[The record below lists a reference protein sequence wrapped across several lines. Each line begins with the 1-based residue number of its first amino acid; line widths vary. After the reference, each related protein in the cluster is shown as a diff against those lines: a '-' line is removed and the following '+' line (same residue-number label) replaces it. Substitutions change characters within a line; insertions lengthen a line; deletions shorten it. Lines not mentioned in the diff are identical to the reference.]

1 MKPLKKI
8 KLALALIG
16 AGFGFKMMIYFLG
29 TDPHLAI
36 NQSRELFENRCSQ
49 CHGINEANNMDSYLP
64 SSIQKT
70 VERMQHKSDSGISSH
85 EAEQIY
91 EYLVYEYSTKYPER
105 LHAEL
110 QALPEEERK
119 KEQAKINHISSK
131 FNF

>member
-1 MKPLKKI
+1 MKKI
-8 KLALALIG
+8 QLALTLIG
-16 AGFGFKMMIYFLG
+16 AGFGFKMMLYFLG
-29 TDPHLAI
+29 ADPHASI
-36 NQSRELFENRCSQ
+36 NQSRELFESRCSQ
-49 CHGINEANNMDSYLP
+49 CHGINEASNMDSYLP
-64 SSIQKT
+64 SSIQT
-70 VERMQHKSDSGISSH
+70 IVEKMQHKSGSGISSH

-91 EYLVYEYSTKYPER
+91 EYLVYDCATKHPDQ